1 MNRLL
6 VATRSRGKQVEFRAL
21 LAPLGCEIIFPDDIG
36 IAHTPEEDAL
46 ERFESFEE
54 NARAKAVWFA
64 TRSGIPTL
72 ADDSGLEV
80 DALGGEPGVHSKRF
94 AGREGPDHL
103 VTAANN
109 DVLLARLGG
118 IVPANR
124 TARYRCVIVWHDPVT
139 HTEVVTIGMT
149 GGRIAEA
156 LQGSGGFG
164 YDPLFVSDELGVTFG
179 VASRAAKDAVS
190 HRGRAVQA
198 MLSRLLSN
206 ARGWQ

>member
-6 VATRSRGKQVEFRAL
+6 VATRSRGKQAEFRAL
-21 LAPLGCEIIFPDDIG
+21 LAPLRCEIVFPDDISL
-36 IAHTPEEDAL
+36 APSPEEAAL
-46 ERFESFEE
+46 ERFETFEQ

-64 TRSGIPTL
+64 TRSGLATL

-80 DALGGEPGVHSKRF
+80 DALGGQPGVHSRRF

-109 DVLLARLGG
+109 DVLLARLSGV
-118 IVPANR
+118 VPADR
-124 TARYRCVIVWHDPVT
+124 TARYRCVLVWHDPETHAELMTAGVT
-139 HTEVVTIGMT
+139 A
-149 GGRIAEA
+149 GRIAEA

-164 YDPLFVSDELGVTFG
+164 YDPLFVSEELGVTFG

-190 HRGRAVQA
+190 HRGRAAAA
-198 MLSRLLSN
+198 MVAALR
-206 ARGWQ
+206 ARGV